1 MDIMLNKMQL
11 PPGLITDEP
20 WAAPWVEEEDGQ
32 LKEVCIQPSPA
43 EAGII
48 VPYEKPKVPSTKKG
62 GSASSLP
69 PLPAIFAS
77 ILGEATC
84 EIKVSSV
91 ETPGDAEGMDPPV
104 EHKLPS
110 SKASMTIAAAMKSA
124 LDFVPSVVGMLGK
137 KAKAKAKAK
146 PQGKAEAKAKP
157 SKGSKKPSSKKTKGK
172 KMDSKKKSKD
182 PEAKDAPKAADN
194 AVCNTYV
201 PGDLHETPRPVHQGL
216 HPESRGQWRGGHQG
230 WGQWSLGLINEEGI
244 VAEWCCFGW
253 A

>member
-1 MDIMLNKMQL
+1 MFMLRELKRSASLKDKVCNSLTKKEKLTMDIMLNKMQL

-62 GSASSLP
+62 GSASSSP

-91 ETPGDAEGMDPPV
+91 ECRLR
-104 EHKLPS
+104 KL
-110 SKASMTIAAAMKSA
+110 
-124 LDFVPSVVGMLGK
+124 
-137 KAKAKAKAK
+137 
-146 PQGKAEAKAKP
+146 
-157 SKGSKKPSSKKTKGK
+157 
-172 KMDSKKKSKD
+172 
-182 PEAKDAPKAADN
+182 
-194 AVCNTYV
+194 
-201 PGDLHETPRPVHQGL
+201 R
-216 HPESRGQWRGGHQG
+216 
-230 WGQWSLGLINEEGI
+230 
-244 VAEWCCFGW
+244 
-253 A
+253 